1 MEDIKRIKDLDDKEL
16 INELNYANKMSKFY
30 YARKE
35 ELMKEVER
43 RAESDQRFN

>member
-1 MEDIKRIKDLDDKEL
+1 MEEVKKPADLTDKEL
-16 INELNYANKMSKFY
+16 ISELDYANRMNKFY

-43 RAESDQRFN
+43 RATDV